1 MLAAKRRQEILEL
14 LEKMGSVSVAELS
27 RMFQIS
33 EVTIRHD
40 LTRMAREGLLCRAHG
55 GAIPNKSASFEPPL
69 AVRAQKNVEE
79 KARIAQAAADLVNDG
94 EVILLN
100 DGTTT
105 AQVAQKLTSK
115 KNLTIV
121 TNALNIANQLA
132 GVADLR
138 LILLGGLYR
147 AVTETFVGP
156 LVLQSLSQIR
166 ADKLFLG
173 VDGFS
178 LKHGVSSPNFLETEV
193 NRAMIESA
201 ADVIVVADHSRFGS
215 DTLYQIA
222 PVSRIGMVVSDSG
235 IPGEYVEALTKLGVK
250 VVVAS

>member
-1 MLAAKRRQEILEL
+1 M
-14 LEKMGSVSVAELS
+14 LEKAGSVSVAELS
-27 RMFQIS
+27 KVFQIS
-33 EVTIRHD
+33 EVTIRRD
-40 LTRMAREGLLCRAHG
+40 LTRMAEEGLLCRIHG
-55 GAIPNKSASFEPPL
+55 GAIPNKSTSFEPPL
-69 AVRAQKNVEE
+69 SVRAQKNVEE
-79 KARIAQAAADLVNDG
+79 KARIAQAAANLVNDG
-94 EVILLN
+94 EVVLLN
-100 DGTTT
+100 DGSTT

-121 TNALNIANQLA
+121 TNALNIANQLV
-132 GVADLR
+132 GIADLR

-147 AVTETFVGP
+147 AVTDTFVGP

-178 LKHGVSSPNFLETEV
+178 LKHGISSPNFLETEV

-201 ADVIVVADHSRFGS
+201 GTVIVVADHSKFGN

-222 PVSRIGMVVSDSG
+222 PIGKIHMVISDDG
-235 IPGEYVEALTKLGVK
+235 IPREYVEELTRLGVK
-250 VVVAS
+250 VV